1 MSASTR
7 AGRKGIG
14 AQYTRRAVRI
24 RIDEATTVSGVLAVP
39 KGAGALSGVAVAL
52 AHGAGADMTHPF
64 LSAVHEGLAA
74 RGAVVLKS
82 NFPYTEA
89 GRKAPDAPAKLL
101 ATARATAAWL
111 AARPEAKGRALVLGG
126 KSMGGRIASHLVALG
141 ERADGLLF
149 LGYPLHPAGKPG
161 SLRDAHLAAVACP
174 MLFVEGT
181 RDPLCDLAL
190 LRPVL
195 ARLGRRATLAVIDDG
210 DHSFHVRKSSGRDD
224 AAALAEV
231 IDASARWLAERAPA
245 TAPRPVPRGRAR
257 PSPDAASSSDRG
269 GTTPRGRARA
279 RRT

>member
-24 RIDEATTVSGVLAVP
+24 RVDEATTVSGVLAVP
-39 KGAGALSGVAVAL
+39 KGAGALAGVAVAL

-126 KSMGGRIASHLVALG
+126 KSMGGRIATHLGAQGL
-141 ERADGLLF
+141 DGLSAIVA
-149 LGYPLHPAGKPG
+149 LGYPLHPPGKPDQP
-161 SLRDAHLAAVACP
+161 RTAHLPSIEV
-174 MLFVEGT
+174 
-181 RDPLCDLAL
+181 
-190 LRPVL
+190 PVL
-195 ARLGRRATLAVIDDG
+195 IVQGERDTFGTPSEFAPVLKTMRAPVTLHVVTGG
-210 DHSFHVRKSSGRDD
+210 DHSLTV
-224 AAALAEV
+224 
-231 IDASARWLAERAPA
+231 
-245 TAPRPVPRGRAR
+245 RGRT
-257 PSPDAASSSDRG
+257 SPEVYDVVHDWITSI
-269 GTTPRGRARA
+269 
-279 RRT
+279 